1 MPSAGGRTSLDAIR
15 AGREA
20 LSREHVVTPR
30 QRGQRE
36 ALRVL
41 QVFIDA
47 ARPFADEPVP
57 PADYPRRHAWIQGIK
72 AVLDKAADILVNL
85 AVAAAFT
92 VNAVEVAA
100 QHAVTETVEVAAR
113 VLDHAAQAWPSL
125 VWVSAHQTVSSG
137 RACRGCQQSRG

>member
-20 LSREHVVTPR
+20 LSREHVATPR

-47 ARPFADEPVP
+47 ARPFADEPV
-57 PADYPRRHAWIQGIK
+57 Q
-72 AVLDKAADILVNL
+72 
-85 AVAAAFT
+85 
-92 VNAVEVAA
+92 
-100 QHAVTETVEVAAR
+100 VAAR

-125 VWVSAHQTVSSG
+125 VTVSAAAVQTAAGVSIAKQAWESVRSAHTRPSAAEG
-137 RACRGCQQSRG
+137 RAGLSAVSRMSFRA